1 MKNQHLKANKSFD
14 QRRSKSSVV
23 FQSFA
28 EGRMNEA
35 WLLVVV
41 EVTRAAAAVHSSHP
55 HYLTRGAA
63 AVPRLTADPPPSAAS
78 GSQC

>member
-1 MKNQHLKANKSFD
+1 MKNQHPKANKSFD

-28 EGRMNEA
+28 EGKMNEA
-35 WLLVVV
+35 WLLVV

-63 AVPRLTADPPPSAAS
+63 AVPRLTGDPPPSAAS

>member
-28 EGRMNEA
+28 EGKMNEA

-41 EVTRAAAAVHSSHP
+41 R
-55 HYLTRGAA
+55 
-63 AVPRLTADPPPSAAS
+63 
-78 GSQC
+78 

>member
-28 EGRMNEA
+28 EGKMNEA
-35 WLLVVV
+35 WLLVV

-63 AVPRLTADPPPSAAS
+63 AVPRLTADPHPSAAS